1 MRLLFAKTNS
11 ADRRGGQKTMN
22 PETTTPAPK
31 VGSSAIVRLRRRPL
45 RDQVTYWRELC
56 MKENVERLRLKD
68 AIEVTL
74 RQNAHLA
81 DGDVCTLK
89 LLKDSIREPNDLA
102 VTRGANEPPSP
113 AKEKP

>member
-1 MRLLFAKTNS
+1 
-11 ADRRGGQKTMN
+11 MN
-22 PETTTPAPK
+22 TESTTSAPK

-45 RDQVTYWRELC
+45 RDQVTYWRGLW

-68 AIEVTL
+68 AIEITL

-89 LLKDSIREPNDLA
+89 ILKDSIREPNA
-102 VTRGANEPPSP
+102 P
-113 AKEKP
+113 AMPTASDGRPLT